1 MVTQRTIV
9 RTDEPS
15 LTGQSADVLGI
26 ISAPSTANAAHV
38 RCCAAL
44 NRPCVCAMSIPPL
57 TPLVSHSAWD
67 ALAAP
72 ALAAPALSSGSS
84 GGRGYAWTLA
94 FARARGS
101 LDKRL
106 LTNR

>member
-9 RTDEPS
+9 RTDGPS

-26 ISAPSTANAAHV
+26 ISAPSTANASNV
-38 RCCAAL
+38 RRCAAL
-44 NRPCVCAMSIPPL
+44 TRPGVCAMSVPPF

-72 ALAAPALSSGSS
+72 APSSGSS